1 MIFHAV
7 AFSFNDHC
15 FGVMEEPIQDGR
27 GEHAVVIE
35 DFRPLIESSVGCDDD
50 RAPFVA
56 LTDDL
61 EEEVSVELVDG

>member
-50 RAPFVA
+50 
-56 LTDDL
+56 
-61 EEEVSVELVDG
+61 